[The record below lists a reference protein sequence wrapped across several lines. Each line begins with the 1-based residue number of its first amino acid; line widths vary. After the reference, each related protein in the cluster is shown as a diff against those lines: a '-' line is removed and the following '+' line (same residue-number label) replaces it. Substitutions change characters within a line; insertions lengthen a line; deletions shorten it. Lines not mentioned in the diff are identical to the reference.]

1 MQSIPVLLIADDN
14 EATVLAAALAK
25 RPELHV
31 IEAPDG
37 PRAIKLL
44 ETQAAAPALAI
55 GTAAVLA
62 KPVDALVKILDARG
76 IPLIVVAVGLSA
88 KVKQRA
94 LAAGVR
100 EIHDRPT
107 DWPAY
112 SELIETA
119 TRRLIRKPE
128 C

>member
-1 MQSIPVLLIADDN
+1 MRSTTVLLIADDN

-25 RPELHV
+25 RPDVRV

-37 PRAIKLL
+37 PHAIRLV
-44 ETQAAAPALAI
+44 ETQAAPALAI

-62 KPVDALVKILDARG
+62 KPVDELVKILDARG
-76 IPLIVVAVGLSA
+76 IPLIVVAAGLPPM
-88 KVKQRA
+88 VKQRA

-100 EIHDRPT
+100 EIHDRPR
-107 DWPAY
+107 DWSAY

-119 TRRLIRKPE
+119 TRRLIRKLE
-128 C
+128 R